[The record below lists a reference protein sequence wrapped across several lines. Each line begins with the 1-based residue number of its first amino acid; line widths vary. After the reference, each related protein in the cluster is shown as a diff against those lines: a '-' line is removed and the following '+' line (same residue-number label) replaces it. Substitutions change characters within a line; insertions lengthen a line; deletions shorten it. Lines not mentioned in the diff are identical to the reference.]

1 MGDELVVFLTVIL
14 GIPAAALSVRF
25 VLRPMLRDVTEAIR
39 NIREPVSPDL
49 ERRLAELEEGQQLIS
64 ERLNHLI
71 EAERFQQQLH
81 SGKRSEAP

>member
-1 MGDELVVFLTVIL
+1 
-14 GIPAAALSVRF
+14 
-25 VLRPMLRDVTEAIR
+25 MLRDVTEAIR